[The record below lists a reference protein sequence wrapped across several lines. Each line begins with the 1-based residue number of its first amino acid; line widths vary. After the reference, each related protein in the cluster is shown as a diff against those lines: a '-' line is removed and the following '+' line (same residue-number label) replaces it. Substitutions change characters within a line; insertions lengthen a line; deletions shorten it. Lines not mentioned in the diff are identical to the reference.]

1 MDHWKR
7 SGTAQD
13 FFPDSSRSD
22 FGLHVPR
29 GRLLPVLVGRFI
41 SFKDVQSGAY
51 APPKR
56 LPTRSPPITRDLTL
70 PLAAAHT
77 LTRVAEA
84 KPRRRGPPAS
94 TQPRRQRRPPM
105 WSAPTLSSSAHTFLS
120 GLLHGGGQGAPNT
133 LGGTPEQVLEAAASE
148 AAHLHGRLTRG
159 SVIGSALTLLPGV
172 PGKAPSSCIVG
183 PSPRHQKTGR
193 VSRFNFFTSR
203 SPAPFKSAAT
213 AVWHVGLRSCRPAR
227 VSGGSAW

>member
-1 MDHWKR
+1 MCARDR
-7 SGTAQD
+7 SPAA
-13 FFPDSSRSD
+13 RAA
-22 FGLHVPR
+22 LI
-29 GRLLPVLVGRFI
+29 GR
-41 SFKDVQSGAY
+41 FKDVQSGAY

-56 LPTRSPPITRDLTL
+56 LPTRSPPITQDLTI

-148 AAHLHGRLTRG
+148 AAHLHGDEGREDQSLAALLLFYPASRARRLPHASLVHHQGTRRQ
-159 SVIGSALTLLPGV
+159 AE
-172 PGKAPSSCIVG
+172 
-183 PSPRHQKTGR
+183 
-193 VSRFNFFTSR
+193 
-203 SPAPFKSAAT
+203 
-213 AVWHVGLRSCRPAR
+213 
-227 VSGGSAW
+227 